1 MDESKR
7 DKLRRMRLMV
17 KRVERGCA
25 ELGEGNDTAEKRA
38 AITEIRR
45 VHIAK

>member
-1 MDESKR
+1 
-7 DKLRRMRLMV
+7 MV
-17 KRVERGCA
+17 KRVERA